1 MASGESRPMRAL
13 ACPKLSWLDSTSG
26 EDLGGELEQAQ
37 EVGDRGAVLAGALG
51 HLLLGEAEVAG
62 EALVGAG
69 LLDRVE
75 VLALEVLDDGDLHR
89 LLVGD
94 LADDGGDGG
103 FAGALGGEPAALSG
117 DELEASGVLA
127 DGDGLDDSGD
137 LDGVGEFVEGGFVE
151 VGAGLVG
158 IAVDELDGKVADGI
172 RRRAAGGVRLV
183 PGTGRLE
190 PRAAGRRVSR
200 PRPRAFRLSG
210 VGFTACT
217 SLGGWWSGERW
228 CAG

>member
-1 MASGESRPMRAL
+1 M
-13 ACPKLSWLDSTSG
+13 ACPKAELVGLDEG
-26 EDLGGELEQAQ
+26 ENLVGELEQAE

-51 HLLLGEAEVAG
+51 HLLLGEAEIAG

-103 FAGALGGEPAALSG
+103 FAGALGGEPAALAG

-127 DGDGLDDSGD
+127 DGDGLDDAGD
-137 LDGVGEFVEGGFVE
+137 LDGVGEFVEGDFVE

-158 IAVDELDGKVADGI
+158 IAVDELDGNVADEFTGGLLGE
-172 RRRAAGGVRLV
+172 GGVS
-183 PGTGRLE
+183 GDGRLDASRGGKKGVE
-190 PRAAGRRVSR
+190 AASEGFSFV
-200 PRPRAFRLSG
+200 
-210 VGFTACT
+210 VGWVHCFT
-217 SLGGWWSGERW
+217 SLCGLV
-228 CAG
+228 